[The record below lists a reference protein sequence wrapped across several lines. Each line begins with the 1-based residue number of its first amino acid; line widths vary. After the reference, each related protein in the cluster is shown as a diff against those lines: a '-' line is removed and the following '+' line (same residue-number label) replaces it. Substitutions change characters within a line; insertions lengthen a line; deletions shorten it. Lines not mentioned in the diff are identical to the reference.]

1 MNISALIPAEQCRP
15 LLKRLLIVWCVALP
29 IAGLTW
35 TSREYGHFDR
45 SLVYSYA
52 VSTLIWAFTD
62 LPRFVLRR
70 WLGAQ
75 APHYWPAPLPA
86 ALMLLIGI
94 PVGYALGTWMGDTY
108 AGHSTWALLDL
119 NRQRFV
125 GMLVSTLAISAAFV
139 AYFYQRS
146 KTETLERQM
155 KEAQLRLLQS
165 QLEPHM
171 LFNTLA
177 HLRALVPA
185 DPAQAVR
192 MIDHLDDFLRG
203 ALQASRQSLHPLR
216 QEMARLQDYLSLMQ
230 LRMGPR
236 LQFAL
241 ELPDSLTAQP
251 VPSLLLQPLVENA
264 IRHGL
269 EPSVAGGRITV
280 RASSAAGQ
288 LQIEVI
294 DTGVGASAG
303 QSAEGYGLHH
313 VRERLHSLWGPGAT
327 LTLSQP
333 DTGGTHVCLRWP
345 LAVTNTLTTL
355 P

>member
-1 MNISALIPAEQCRP
+1 MNTATLIPAGQGRP
-15 LLKRLLIVWCVALP
+15 LLTRLLIVWAVALL

-35 TSREYGHFDR
+35 TSREHGQFDQ

-52 VSTLIWAFTD
+52 ISTLIWAFTD

-75 APHYWPAPLPA
+75 APHYWPAPKMST
-86 ALMLLIGI
+86 LMLLLGI
-94 PVGYALGTWMGDTY
+94 PLGYALGTWVGDAY
-108 AGHSTWALLDL
+108 AGHSTWALLSL

-125 GMLVSTLAISAAFV
+125 GMLVSTLFISTAFV

-146 KTETLERQM
+146 KAETLERQVR
-155 KEAQLRLLQS
+155 EAQLRLLQS

-177 HLRALVPA
+177 HLRALVPS
-185 DPAQAVR
+185 DPVQAVA
-192 MIDHLDDFLRG
+192 MIDHLDDFLRS

-216 QEMARLQDYLSLMQ
+216 QEMARLHDYLSLMQ

-241 ELPDSLTAQP
+241 ELPDTLADQA

-269 EPSVAGGRITV
+269 EPSVTGGRIHV
-280 RASSAAGQ
+280 LASCTAGQ
-288 LQIEVI
+288 LQIEVV
-294 DTGVGASAG
+294 DTGMGIAS
-303 QSAEGYGLHH
+303 QRPQEGYGLHH
-313 VRERLHSLWGPGAT
+313 VRERLRSLWGQSAT
-327 LTLSQP
+327 LTLHQHEM
-333 DTGGTHVCLRWP
+333 GGTRVCLRWP
-345 LAVTNTLTTL
+345 LSTPKTR